1 MPQTEQIGKSRRR
14 YGTLARLRRLGW
26 PLVEAVYNIGTVLR
40 FSFKIAMCI
49 PSSLRRF
56 SLIWTQIF
64 TLGTLSLPI
73 VVVSGAFIG
82 FVLGLQFYTILDRYG
97 QTQLVG
103 AAAALTLFR
112 ELGPVLTALLYIGS
126 ACTSVTAAIGLKRA
140 SEQIAAMEVMAVDPI
155 KYEITPR
162 FIAGMISLPLLTI
175 IMLGV
180 SIMGTYFMAVIQI
193 GLDEGFFWSNMQR
206 LTRFFGDFTE
216 GLFKSFVFAIFAN
229 LIALYQGF
237 GAHPTAEGVARATT
251 RTVVLASLV
260 ILGMD
265 FIITSFFVDN

>member
-1 MPQTEQIGKSRRR
+1 MPGNEQLGKSRRR
-14 YGTLARLRRLGW
+14 YGTLARIRRLGW
-26 PLVEAVYNIGTVLR
+26 PLVESVYDIGMVLR
-40 FSFKIAMCI
+40 FSLMVMLRI
-49 PSSLRRF
+49 PSALRSF
-56 SLIWTQIF
+56 SLIWVQIF

-73 VVVSGAFIG
+73 VIVSGAFIG
-82 FVLGLQFYTILDRYG
+82 FVLGIQFYTILDRYG

-126 ACTSVTAAIGLKRA
+126 ACTSITAAIGLKRA
-140 SEQIAAMEVMAVDPI
+140 SEQIAAMEVMGVDPI
-155 KYEITPR
+155 KQEIAPR
-162 FIAGMISLPLLTI
+162 FIAGLISLPLLTI
-175 IMLGV
+175 VMLGV

-206 LTRFFGDFTE
+206 LTSFYGDFTE

-229 LIALYQGF
+229 LIALFQGYV
-237 GAHPTAEGVARATT
+237 AHPTAEGVARATT
-251 RTVVLASLV
+251 RTVVFASLV
-260 ILGMD
+260 ILGFD